1 MFIDRKSIKV
11 IEMRIKPLDNSIKN
25 RYDSIFKIATHSFT
39 NALIQITELPDDEY
53 EVVSCE
59 IFAPG
64 RNVKSMDILLKGKK
78 GFVNIEFHKQPL
90 SRAHLSRDF
99 EYVIQYFFF
108 YDEPIDQKI
117 VVIDNDRKSIDRLQ
131 IMPDLEYK
139 GKLFYVPNF
148 DGKKVLNN
156 IKNKIRNEETP
167 TEDELYIFSILP
179 LTNHGYA
186 DEEELMKE
194 LCSLTPELKI
204 SEKNREYISLC
215 HMILVEL
222 FVEDDYLKE
231 ELVKV
236 ITMTSS
242 YIEKRENELKHR
254 IKVAEQE
261 AKVSKEEAKVSKEEA
276 RASKEKAKVSEEKA
290 KAASE
295 EADFAKGLLK
305 EIAEDDDVKLN
316 DAMMKKIL
324 SVTGKM

>member
-1 MFIDRKSIKV
+1 
-11 IEMRIKPLDNSIKN
+11 MRIKPLDNSIKN

-59 IFAPG
+59 IFSPG
-64 RNVKSMDILLKGKK
+64 KDVKSMDILLKGQQ

-90 SRAHLSRDF
+90 SKAHLSRDF

-156 IKNKIRNEETP
+156 IKNKIKNEETP

-194 LCSLTPELKI
+194 LCNLTPELKI

-242 YIEKRENELKHR
+242 YIERRENELKHR

-261 AKVSKEEAKVSKEEA
+261 VKAAEQEVKVAKQDANVAIEEASIAKE
-276 RASKEKAKVSEEKA
+276 
-290 KAASE
+290 
-295 EADFAKGLLK
+295 LLK

-324 SVTGKM
+324 SVTSKM

>member
-156 IKNKIRNEETP
+156 INKTVQINKIIVT
-167 TEDELYIFSILP
+167 
-179 LTNHGYA
+179 
-186 DEEELMKE
+186 
-194 LCSLTPELKI
+194 
-204 SEKNREYISLC
+204 
-215 HMILVEL
+215 
-222 FVEDDYLKE
+222 
-231 ELVKV
+231 
-236 ITMTSS
+236 
-242 YIEKRENELKHR
+242 
-254 IKVAEQE
+254 
-261 AKVSKEEAKVSKEEA
+261 
-276 RASKEKAKVSEEKA
+276 
-290 KAASE
+290 
-295 EADFAKGLLK
+295 LLK
-305 EIAEDDDVKLN
+305 LILILFFIKLPIKTKPETIIISN
-316 DAMMKKIL
+316 NKD
-324 SVTGKM
+324 SGKDTTLFFIIHLIYIYDYIKFY